1 MHIASRSVTLAA
13 AILAAGTPGLAKD
26 KKKDQPQQPT
36 LAVGRTPMAT
46 PVEAPPAPPPVPVT
60 TPVTTIAQAL
70 PTLPD
75 HATLGRLV
83 QAAQLA
89 PVLGGPGPLT
99 VFAPADDAFG
109 RLAPGTVDTL
119 LKPENIASLTA
130 LLKYHVVA
138 GAVTMDALKARI
150 ATGGGRATLTT
161 LNGQPLTATLENGL
175 VLLTDANGGKSYVS
189 QGDLTQANGV
199 VHVTN
204 GVSVPKLG

>member
-1 MHIASRSVTLAA
+1 MRIAFRSVVLTAA
-13 AILAAGTPGLAKD
+13 MLSAAVPGLAKD
-26 KKKDQPQQPT
+26 KKKDQPQQRT

-46 PVEAPPAPPPVPVT
+46 PVEAPPAPPPVPI
-60 TPVTTIAQAL
+60 TTIAQAL
-70 PTLPD
+70 PTLPG

-109 RLAPGTVDTL
+109 RLAPGTVETL

-138 GAVTMDALKARI
+138 GAVTMEALKARI

-175 VLLTDANGGKSYVS
+175 VLLTTPMAARAMS
-189 QGDLTQANGV
+189 ARAI
-199 VHVTN
+199 
-204 GVSVPKLG
+204 